1 MADGASPL
9 VAAPTLT
16 NQDDYGRIRDVLD
29 RAGYTDER
37 IVKLMGVD
45 SLSRLGERKLP
56 PLLRRTGGG
65 SPLETLVRLFILDQD
80 VDAAAAQRALAPMT
94 PESWVTMGLIEPADP
109 GRYGASVQLRCY
121 QGLVLAYDFT
131 RRGRGGVR
139 PDFVMSV
146 SPSTLVLLGM
156 TVRRK
161 NRAALDL
168 GSGCG
173 IHALIAA
180 SHSDR
185 VVGVDVNPRALA
197 MARFNAGLNTIDNVE
212 FRDGDMFAAVEGETF
227 DLVVSNPPF
236 IIQPESRHI
245 FLNSGTDDDDI
256 CRRLAQDAPRFLN
269 DGGFCI
275 FNANWAVID
284 GQDWKARLAEW
295 FTGAGCDVL
304 VIGQG
309 VVDIGEYAASLIE
322 VGHDEQAEYLRL
334 FDRWMDYYAQRKI
347 VSIGRGVI
355 VMRKAGGRPNWFDIE
370 DGPTEVTFPSGDDVR
385 QLVELR
391 TFLHRLRDDRDLLTV
406 RLRLAPNVRF
416 EQTSEPVNGA
426 WRQVSGQ
433 LRRVI
438 GLGYS
443 GAADAI
449 TAALV
454 ARYDGQR
461 SVKEHLDELAAAVN
475 MPAASIEPSALAI
488 IRRLVAQGFL
498 IPADLT

>member
-1 MADGASPL
+1 MARETSAH
-9 VAAPTLT
+9 VTAPTVT
-16 NQDDYGRIRDVLD
+16 NPDDYGRIRDVLD

-56 PLLRRTGGG
+56 PLLRRTSGGT
-65 SPLETLVRLFILDQD
+65 PLETLVRLFILDQD
-80 VDAAAAQRALAPMT
+80 VDAAAAQTALAPMT
-94 PESWVTMGLIEPADP
+94 PESWATMGLIEPADA

-185 VVGVDVNPRALA
+185 AVGVDVNPRALA
-197 MARFNAGLNTIDNVE
+197 MARFNAGLNKIDNVE
-212 FRDGDMFAAVEGETF
+212 FRDGDMFAAVEGQTF

-245 FLNSGTDDDDI
+245 FLNSGTDADDI
-256 CRRLAQDAPRFLN
+256 CRRLARDTPRFLN

-275 FNANWAVID
+275 FNANWAVIE
-284 GQDWKARLAEW
+284 GQDRKARLTGW
-295 FTGAGCDVL
+295 FEGAGCDVF
-304 VIGQG
+304 VVDQG
-309 VVDIGEYAASLIE
+309 VVDIAEYAAGLIE
-322 VGHDEQAEYLRL
+322 VGQDEQAEYLRL
-334 FDRWMDYYAQRKI
+334 FDRWMAYYAERKI

-355 VMRKAGGRPNWFDIE
+355 VMRKASGRPNWFDID
-370 DGPTEVTFPSGDDVR
+370 DGPTEVTFPSGDDVMR
-385 QLVELR
+385 LMELR
-391 TFLHRLRDDRDLLTV
+391 TFLHGLRDDRDLLNV
-406 RLRLAPNVRF
+406 RLRVAPNVRF
-416 EQTSEPVNGA
+416 EQTSEPANGT
-426 WRQVSGQ
+426 WKQVSGR
-433 LRRVI
+433 LKRVA
-438 GLGYS
+438 GLAYA
-443 GAADAI
+443 GAADAT
-449 TAALV
+449 TAALL

-461 SVKEHLDELAAAVN
+461 AVREHLDELAAAVN
-475 MPAASIEPSALAI
+475 MPVASIEPSALAI
-488 IRRLVAQGFL
+488 VRRLVEQGFL
-498 IPADLT
+498 VPVDRP

>member
-180 SHSDR
+180 SHS
-185 VVGVDVNPRALA
+185 
-197 MARFNAGLNTIDNVE
+197 
-212 FRDGDMFAAVEGETF
+212 
-227 DLVVSNPPF
+227 
-236 IIQPESRHI
+236 
-245 FLNSGTDDDDI
+245 
-256 CRRLAQDAPRFLN
+256 
-269 DGGFCI
+269 
-275 FNANWAVID
+275 
-284 GQDWKARLAEW
+284 
-295 FTGAGCDVL
+295 
-304 VIGQG
+304 
-309 VVDIGEYAASLIE
+309 SL
-322 VGHDEQAEYLRL
+322 
-334 FDRWMDYYAQRKI
+334 
-347 VSIGRGVI
+347 
-355 VMRKAGGRPNWFDIE
+355 
-370 DGPTEVTFPSGDDVR
+370 
-385 QLVELR
+385 
-391 TFLHRLRDDRDLLTV
+391 
-406 RLRLAPNVRF
+406 
-416 EQTSEPVNGA
+416 
-426 WRQVSGQ
+426 
-433 LRRVI
+433 
-438 GLGYS
+438 
-443 GAADAI
+443 
-449 TAALV
+449 
-454 ARYDGQR
+454 
-461 SVKEHLDELAAAVN
+461 
-475 MPAASIEPSALAI
+475 PAAST
-488 IRRLVAQGFL
+488 VKYQ
-498 IPADLT
+498 

>member
-1 MADGASPL
+1 M
-9 VAAPTLT
+9 
-16 NQDDYGRIRDVLD
+16 LD

-56 PLLRRTGGG
+56 PLLRRTSGGT
-65 SPLETLVRLFILDQD
+65 PLETLVRLFILDQD
-80 VDAAAAQRALAPMT
+80 VDAAAARRALAPMT
-94 PESWVTMGLIEPADP
+94 PESWVTMGLIEPADA

-121 QGLVLAYDFT
+121 QGLILAYDFT

-180 SHSDR
+180 SHSAR

-197 MARFNAGLNTIDNVE
+197 MARFNAGLNEIDNVE

-227 DLVVSNPPF
+227 DLIVSNPPF

-256 CRRLAQDAPRFLN
+256 CRRLAKDAPTFLN
-269 DGGFCI
+269 ADGFCI
-275 FNANWAVID
+275 FNANWAVMD
-284 GQDWKARLAEW
+284 GQDWKARLAGW
-295 FTGAGCDVL
+295 FEGAGCDVL

-309 VVDIGEYAASLIE
+309 IADIGEYAASLIE
-322 VGHDEQAEYLRL
+322 VGQDEQAEYLRL
-334 FDRWMDYYAQRKI
+334 FDRWMGYYAERKI
-347 VSIGRGVI
+347 VGIGRGVI
-355 VMRKAGGRPNWFDIE
+355 VMRKAGGRPNWFDVDE
-370 DGPTEVTFPSGDDVR
+370 GPAEVTFPSGDDVG

-391 TFLHRLRDDRDLLTV
+391 TFLHGLRDDRDLLNV
-406 RLRLAPNVRF
+406 RLRVAPNVRF

-438 GLGYS
+438 GLGVLRGGRRGHGRARRALRRSAARQRTS
-443 GAADAI
+443 GRTRCRRQHAGRLDRGVCARDHQ
-449 TAALV
+449 TA
-454 ARYDGQR
+454 
-461 SVKEHLDELAAAVN
+461 
-475 MPAASIEPSALAI
+475 
-488 IRRLVAQGFL
+488 RRAGISHPGRACVSFV
-498 IPADLT
+498 PLTLSD